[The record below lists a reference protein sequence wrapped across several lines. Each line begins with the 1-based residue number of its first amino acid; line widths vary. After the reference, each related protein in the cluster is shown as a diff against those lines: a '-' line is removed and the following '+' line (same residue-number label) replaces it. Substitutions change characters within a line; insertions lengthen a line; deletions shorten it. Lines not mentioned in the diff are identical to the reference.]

1 MEEKNKS
8 KTYRTLP
15 RTFIT
20 REKHRDNKSNSN
32 EVEEEKS
39 IFDVTP
45 SEFRRI
51 LELHGTTQ
59 TQFAKVIGF
68 SQQKVSDYLQG
79 LDIPVSWI
87 TCLIGICGEEQYK
100 YILSQVRKG
109 KFYRK
114 RFRDRI

>member
-1 MEEKNKS
+1 MEEKNKY

-20 REKHRDNKSNSN
+20 KEKQRDNRTNSD
-32 EVEEEKS
+32 ESEEEKS
-39 IFDVTP
+39 IYDVTP
-45 SEFRRI
+45 LEFRKI

-59 TQFAKVIGF
+59 TQFAKKMGF

-79 LDIPVSWI
+79 MDIPVSWI

-114 RFRDRI
+114 RLRDRI